1 MPKKKLSDQDKYQAV
16 MDLLAGRGTHAEI
29 CNRYGLSQTYL
40 YKLRDQALTAIQKSV
55 KGKNERPTGL
65 QESMERELKK
75 AKEFIGDQALVI
87 DVLKKN
93 RF

>member
-29 CNRYGLSQTYL
+29 CNRYGISATYL
-40 YKLRDQALTAIQKSV
+40 YKLRDRVLEAIQQTL
-55 KGKNERPTGL
+55 KGKKDRPVGRE
-65 QESMERELKK
+65 ESMERELKK

-87 DVLKKN
+87 EVLKKN

>member
-1 MPKKKLSDQDKYQAV
+1 MPKKRLSDQDKYQAV

-29 CNRYGLSQTYL
+29 CNRHGISSTYL
-40 YKLRDQALTAIQKSV
+40 YKLRDRILETIRKSV
-55 KGKNERPTGL
+55 QGKNERSPDREEEL
-65 QESMERELKK
+65 AHELKK

-87 DVLKKN
+87 EALKKN